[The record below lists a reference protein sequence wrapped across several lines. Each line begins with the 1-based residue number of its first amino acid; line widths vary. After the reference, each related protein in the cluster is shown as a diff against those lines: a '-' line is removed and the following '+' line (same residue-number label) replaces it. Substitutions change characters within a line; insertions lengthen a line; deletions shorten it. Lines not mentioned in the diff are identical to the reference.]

1 MKNVTY
7 LNLRDTVK
15 LALRE
20 KFGVL
25 SVNTKKK
32 KKSERTQQLPHVPK
46 SLEKIIYEHGVLVCV
61 FLHSLEIYN
70 FHYRDILP
78 LG

>member
-25 SVNTKKK
+25 SVNIKKK
-32 KKSERTQQLPHVPK
+32 NQRELNNFLMYQRVWKK
-46 SLEKIIYEHGVLVCV
+46 
-61 FLHSLEIYN
+61 
-70 FHYRDILP
+70 
-78 LG
+78 